1 MFGHTDPRI
10 ELLLIH
16 RRHADLLRAAEAS
29 AVRRRRRHPAAPGIR
44 LRRRLRFPLRRR
56 PPLIARRV

>member
-1 MFGHTDPRI
+1 MFGHTDPRT
-10 ELLLIH
+10 ELLLVQ

-29 AVRRRRRHPAAPGIR
+29 AGRRRPRRPAARGIR
-44 LRRRLRFPLRRR
+44 LRQLRLPLRRR